1 MDVLEVLTSLGGVAT
16 TRQLVR
22 LASARQLRA
31 AVTAGE
37 VVRVGRGRFRTRDAD
52 KALRRAAELRGMAS
66 HLSAAQIH
74 GWEMPYAPSIPWV
87 SVPRRRQVPRERR
100 AIVVWADLSE
110 ESGFVTSKLR
120 TVVDCGRRCEFVVA
134 LSVAD
139 SAIRCGD
146 VDLESFV
153 QAAARVRG
161 KGAARVRRV
170 AEHAS
175 GHAAN
180 AFESA
185 LRGIAL
191 EAGLGARPQVPI
203 TTGGVEVHPDVV
215 DVGRRIVLEADS
227 WEFHATKDAFQR
239 DCWRYTSLTADGWTV
254 LRFTWWQ
261 VMEQPDWVRE
271 VIERVVARTA
281 LGADAA

>member
-1 MDVLEVLTSLGGVAT
+1 MLEALATLGGVAT

-22 LASARQLRA
+22 VSSARQLRA
-31 AVTAGE
+31 AVAAGA
-37 VVRVGRGRFRTRDAD
+37 VVRVGRGRFRSRDAD
-52 KALRRAAELRGMAS
+52 KALKRAVELRGMAS
-66 HLSAAQIH
+66 HLSAAQLH

-87 SVPRRRQVPRERR
+87 TVPRQRQVPKERR
-100 AIVVWADLSE
+100 AIVVWADLTDE
-110 ESGFVTSKLR
+110 TGFVTSKLR
-120 TVVDCGRRCEFVVA
+120 TVVDCGRRCELVVA

-146 VDLESFV
+146 VDPESFV
-153 QAAARVRG
+153 KAAARVRG

-175 GHAAN
+175 GLAAN

-191 EAGLGARPQVPI
+191 EAGLDARPQVPI
-203 TTGGVEVHPDVV
+203 TTGDTEIHPDVV

-227 WEFHATKDAFQR
+227 WEFHASKDAFQR

-271 VIERVVARTA
+271 VIERVAARSA
-281 LGADAA
+281 LGANAA

>member
-1 MDVLEVLTSLGGVAT
+1 MDVLEALTSLGGVAT
-16 TRQLVR
+16 ARQLVR
-22 LASARQLRA
+22 LSSARQLRA
-31 AVTAGE
+31 AVAAGV
-37 VVRVGRGRFRTRDAD
+37 VVRVGRGRFRTKDAD
-52 KALRRAAELRGMAS
+52 KALKRAAELRGMAS
-66 HLSAAQIH
+66 HLSAAQVH
-74 GWEMPYAPSIPWV
+74 GWEMPYAPSIPWIT
-87 SVPRRRQVPRERR
+87 VPRQRQVPKERR
-100 AIVVWADLSE
+100 AIVVWADLSDE
-110 ESGFVTSKLR
+110 GGFVTGKLR

-146 VDLESFV
+146 VDAEAFAK
-153 QAAARVRG
+153 AAGQVRG

-175 GHAAN
+175 GLAAN

-191 EAGLGARPQVPI
+191 EAGLDARPQVPV
-203 TTGGVEVHPDVV
+203 TTGGIEIHPDVV
-215 DVGRRIVLEADS
+215 DVDRRIVLEADS

-281 LGADAA
+281 VGANAA

>member
-1 MDVLEVLTSLGGVAT
+1 MLEALTSLGGVAT
-16 TRQLVR
+16 TRQLVH
-22 LASARQLRA
+22 LSSARALRT
-31 AVTAGE
+31 AVGAGT
-37 VVRVGRGRFRTRDAD
+37 VVRVGRGRFRTKEAD

-66 HLSAAQIH
+66 HLSAAQVH
-74 GWEMPYAPSIPWV
+74 GWEMPYPPSIPWV
-87 SVPRRRQVPRERR
+87 TVPRQRQVPKDRR
-100 AIVVWADLSE
+100 AIVVWADLSDE
-110 ESGFVTSKLR
+110 GGFVTGKLR

-146 VDLESFV
+146 VDAEAFAK
-153 QAAARVRG
+153 AAGQVRG

-170 AEHAS
+170 AAEAS
-175 GHAAN
+175 GLAAN

-185 LRGIAL
+185 LRGLAL
-191 EAGLGARPQVPI
+191 EAGLHARPQVPV
-203 TTGGVEVHPDVV
+203 TTGAVEIHPDVV
-215 DVGRRIVLEADS
+215 DVDRRIVLEADS

-271 VIERVVARTA
+271 VIARVIARTA
-281 LGADAA
+281 AGANAA